1 VVVGLYVVDAH
12 PGVDSHPGD
21 PENVSLLGH
30 PPSGFCDGVHGD
42 IGLRECGHDRELP
55 VIAPSDYPP
64 AFPEIEVGFFGEI
77 LSDAGEDRSDYRFLQ
92 GSSSNCTQDVML
104 IRAA

>member
-1 VVVGLYVVDAH
+1 MVVGLYVVDAH

-64 AFPEIEVGFFGEI
+64 QLFPR
-77 LSDAGEDRSDYRFLQ
+77 LRSVSLVKSSPTPVRIVQITASSKEALQ
-92 GSSSNCTQDVML
+92 IVRKM
-104 IRAA
+104 